1 MSKKTKIKDTH
12 FIGLMKLVFAIKHS
26 ILKDSN
32 LSISIPKIGVL
43 HLIYF
48 GNNPTIND
56 VASFMGVSLPS
67 VSAVVDDLENLGM
80 IKRTRGKDDRRVVHL
95 SITKKGRT
103 FLEKRM
109 SLICRRMKNVFGKL
123 PPSDLEKLLEIYQK
137 IYLIAKNEKS
147 NLLKNKK

>member
-1 MSKKTKIKDTH
+1 
-12 FIGLMKLVFAIKHS
+12 
-26 ILKDSN
+26 
-32 LSISIPKIGVL
+32 L

-48 GNNPTIND
+48 GNNPTINEI
-56 VASFMGVSLPS
+56 ASFIGVSLSS

-80 IKRTRGKDDRRVVHL
+80 IKRTRGKDDRRVVYL
-95 SITKKGRT
+95 SITKKGRI

-109 SLICRRMKNVFGKL
+109 GLICKRMKNVFEKL